1 MAHQKFLKISHGPSI
16 YDPHSNPLPLF
27 YIVSVASLRYF
38 NFETDFFK
46 NKNLLQKTAIQFSN
60 TVLAIQ
66 LSNTVFWF
74 KVLELKTHYFHT
86 KLPSQKP
93 KFRQIQWWV
102 QDQPITKNGVL
113 PVTNLFFQKF
123 CFSFQTSSWFN
134 VLTTLIYIF
143 IFFESVEVSFE
154 GAFSLWVSLMKLRW
168 VISELS
174 VSRKSL

>member
-27 YIVSVASLRYF
+27 YIVNVASLRYF

-113 PVTNLFFQKF
+113 LVTNLFFQKF